1 MNENP
6 SFPWDKNTDTISLP
20 SDIECEIAELA
31 SVGDQIRAIRKVME
45 LTGAGLKVSKDYVD
59 SLKERKA
66 EISDNHPMDSAEGA
80 EDVQEILKAL
90 EFYDGTFPRKA
101 LEEVVRHREQ
111 IIPDL
116 LRIIEQTKEK
126 AEKTEVHR
134 DYMAHLYALFLLA
147 QFREKR
153 AYSLIVDFFLL
164 PGEIAFD
171 LTGDVVT
178 EDLGQILASVSC
190 GDISL
195 ITDLAENEKAD
206 KYVRG
211 AALKALLTLAACG
224 EKSRNEVMDY
234 YKSLFRE
241 KLERKYDHI
250 WGSLIFCCTQ
260 LYPEEVMEDIKKVYE
275 EDLVDSSYISPNDV
289 ESTLSSGKEVI
300 LRDLQNSRY
309 KLIEDAISE
318 MEHWSCFQPQNIP
331 TVHKKKKP
339 GRNDPCWCGSGKKYK
354 KCHLDADRAASN

>member
-6 SFPWDKNTDTISLP
+6 PFPWDEKTNTISLP
-20 SDIECEIAELA
+20 PDVERKIAQ
-31 SVGDQIRAIRKVME
+31 SVVSGDQVGAIKKVMD

-59 SLKERKA
+59 RLKERK
-66 EISDNHPMDSAEGA
+66 EESSDNRPMDSAEATEGI
-80 EDVQEILKAL
+80 QEILKAL

-101 LEEVVRHREQ
+101 LEDAVRHREQ

-116 LRIIEQTKEK
+116 LRIIEETKEK
-126 AEKTEVHR
+126 AEKSEVHQ

-153 AYSLIVDFFLL
+153 AYPLIVDFFLL
-164 PGEIAFD
+164 PGEIAFN

-206 KYVRG
+206 TYVRG
-211 AALKALLTLAACG
+211 AALKAVLTFAACG
-224 EKSRNEVMDY
+224 GKSRNEVMAY
-234 YKSLFRE
+234 YKSLFRD

-250 WGSLIFCCTQ
+250 WGSLISCCTQ

-275 EDLVDSSYISPNDV
+275 EDLVDSSYISPDDV
-289 ESTLSSGKEVI
+289 ERTLSSGKETT

-318 MEHWSCFQPQNIP
+318 MEHWSCFQPQNVP
-331 TVHKKKKP
+331 AGHKKMKP